1 MFFISVAAISQ
12 VDLLHSMCISFK
24 KTRQKRQTTSS
35 RSRVQCPNRP
45 NGWEDV
51 FAGWTQSKFRGPR
64 WETYTD
70 GRVLL
75 DGSTVR
81 NPGINSPVEVG
92 SLSFYPIIYQ
102 GFSTI
107 QTMVGL
113 GIFEPSTVSNK
124 YHMIFRV
131 SAPSKR
137 WLALGFLKH
146 QRCMIHNRTMS
157 VARCKTGHYIPQDKE
172 GTQHTLPWRSVD
184 VANQAKAKWR
194 QWHSTNA
201 RRGRHDHE
209 SSMNQRWR
217 SKSHVNGGE
226 FPLTLNQMCQC
237 RFGLYS
243 TAGQNCFNNFASR
256 SGAMSTLRHEGHG
269 RWIQGHHD
277 ATGVED
283 P

>member
-1 MFFISVAAISQ
+1 
-12 VDLLHSMCISFK
+12 MCIFI
-24 KTRQKRQTTSS
+24 QKHTTTTTS
-35 RSRVQCPNRP
+35 SRVQCPNRP
-45 NGWEDV
+45 NGWDV

-64 WETYTD
+64 WETYGRYCWMGSTRSKSGD
-70 GRVLL
+70 QLTSWGWWFYHFILSFTRVL
-75 DGSTVR
+75 
-81 NPGINSPVEVG
+81 
-92 SLSFYPIIYQ
+92 
-102 GFSTI
+102 
-107 QTMVGL
+107 
-113 GIFEPSTVSNK
+113 
-124 YHMIFRV
+124 
-131 SAPSKR
+131 APSKR
-137 WLALGFLKH
+137 WLALGFLNH
-146 QRCMIHNRTMS
+146 QQYQTSIIWFSEFQHHPNGGWPWDFWSIKSMIHNRTMS
-157 VARCKTGHYIPQDKE
+157 VAVARCKTGHYNPEDKE

-226 FPLTLNQMCQC
+226 VPLTPNQMCQC